1 MTSIETVFNP
11 FDTGFMTVP
20 GAVLAEARE
29 ESPVFFSPIINSWVV
44 TRYEDVVRI
53 LREPSQFLSKDI
65 LSIVDLLR
73 PEIIQLF
80 GDEIPMEGTLIGVDE
95 PDHGRLRKVLQP
107 GLSPEAIAA
116 YEPMIRARCDILIDN
131 MARAS
136 RGDLVSQFAYPLP
149 LNVISEII
157 GTPRDMAMGL
167 RQVVEDWAALAT
179 AALFGVPLEEQILLT
194 NRILEAHRLCARLIE
209 QRYRNPRGDLLSLV
223 AAGRDSYQLTPREM
237 LSLVPGLFLAG
248 YEPSTN
254 IITSMFWRL
263 LSVPERYEALQADP
277 SLGPRFLE
285 ETLRLESPV
294 FGMWRI
300 ASEDTLVGGQAIMA
314 GQRLFLLYLS
324 ANRDSSHYSDPDEF
338 SIERERVAPHLAF
351 GRGIHSCIGAPLA
364 RLEGRV
370 ALEVICTRM
379 PGLQLQVGFAPTYQP
394 HPFLRGMAELP
405 VTW

>member
-1 MTSIETVFNP
+1 
-11 FDTGFMTVP
+11 
-20 GAVLAEARE
+20 
-29 ESPVFFSPIINSWVV
+29 
-44 TRYEDVVRI
+44 VRI
-53 LREPSQFLSKDI
+53 LREPSQFSSKDI

-73 PEIIQLF
+73 PEIIELF

-107 GLSPEAIAA
+107 GLSPEAVAA

-136 RGDLVSQFAYPLP
+136 QGDLVSEFAYLLP

-157 GTPRDMAMGL
+157 GMPRNMAMGL

-179 AALFGVPLEEQILLT
+179 AALFGVPLEEQILLA

-209 QRYRNPRGDLLSLV
+209 QRYRNPRGDLLSRV

-248 YEPSTN
+248 HEPSTN

-294 FGMWRI
+294 FGMWRV

-370 ALEVICTRM
+370 ALEVISTRM
-379 PGLQLQVGFAPTYQP
+379 PGLQLQVGFDPTYQP